1 MRDSLPMKN
10 TSATPLGA
18 GAKRSTP
25 SGGLQAWLPRLVL
38 APSVAISLFFVYGF
52 MLWTFVLS
60 LTSSR
65 MLPSYDFVG
74 FGQYS
79 RLMANERWWIAST
92 NLMIFGVLFVVICLV
107 IGSLLAI
114 LLDQKI
120 RQEGALRT
128 IYLYPM
134 ALSFIVTGVV
144 WKWLLNP
151 QLGIQA
157 MVQSW
162 GFESFRFD
170 WITDP
175 DMAIYTLVIAAVWQA
190 SGFVMALFLAGL
202 RGIDDSIV
210 KAAQLDGASLPRIYW
225 RVVMPCLRPVVFSA
239 VMILAHIAIKSFDL
253 VVALTGGGPGYA
265 TDLPATF
272 MYAHAFT
279 RAQIGLGSASAM
291 LMLGGVLAILIPYLY
306 SELRSRKHG

>member
-1 MRDSLPMKN
+1 MRDTLPMKN
-10 TSATPLGA
+10 TSATPLGL
-18 GAKRSTP
+18 GAKRVP
-25 SGGLQAWLPRLVL
+25 SGSLQAWLPRLVL

-74 FGQYS
+74 FGQYA
-79 RLMANERWWIAST
+79 RLMANERWWVAST
-92 NLMIFGVLFVVICLV
+92 NLMIFGVLFVLICLV
-107 IGSLLAI
+107 IGAFLAI

-157 MVQSW
+157 MVHSW

-170 WITDP
+170 WIVDP

>member
-1 MRDSLPMKN
+1 MKN
-10 TSATPLGA
+10 TSAMRLGLA
-18 GAKRSTP
+18 TKRSSP

-74 FGQYS
+74 FGQYA
-79 RLMANERWWIAST
+79 RLMANERWWVAST
-92 NLMIFGVLFVVICLV
+92 NLMIFGVLFVAICLA
-107 IGSLLAI
+107 IGALLAI

-157 MVQSW
+157 MVQGW
-162 GFESFRFD
+162 GFESCRFVG
-170 WITDP
+170 IVVT